1 VKNHKTLRKNVDV
14 SHLDLRLD
22 NDFLDMTPKP
32 RIKSINLT
40 SSMFK
45 KIKQNFCAQGALSK
59 KNG

>member
-1 VKNHKTLRKNVDV
+1 
-14 SHLDLRLD
+14 
-22 NDFLDMTPKP
+22 MTPKP